1 MSMRGWSRAA
11 VDGRKLAVGRVSR
24 GDVPASNGRGH
35 LRRCPDGDG
44 SSSPARS
51 RSRRASCTSRSPWE
65 RPFTFPWARN
75 AGIVTAI
82 LGLAAGVFTLA
93 TTGALAHA
101 IATFVFPIFLLW
113 YLNRDKVTAAFN
125 RD

>member
-24 GDVPASNGRGH
+24 GDLPASNGRGH
-35 LRRCPDGDG
+35 LGDVPTG
-44 SSSPARS
+44 SGSLIAGAITFAAGILYIAVAVG
-51 RSRRASCTSRSPWE
+51 AS
-65 RPFTFPWARN
+65 FTFPWARN

-113 YLNRDKVTAAFN
+113 YLNRDKVTVAFN

>member
-1 MSMRGWSRAA
+1 MVKRRRSITF
-11 VDGRKLAVGRVSR
+11 AVGILYVAVAV
-24 GDVPASNGRGH
+24 G
-35 LRRCPDGDG
+35 
-44 SSSPARS
+44 
-51 RSRRASCTSRSPWE
+51 PW
-65 RPFTFPWARN
+65 FTFPWARN